1 MKRGRGKDVDFSY
14 VSAVCGFPAAWA
26 LTTVSRA
33 AAPLMIMLV
42 ALSSGCVGGTP
53 RSVVPVNLA
62 PIAAV
67 EGVTFARFW
76 GDEVSPD
83 IRAAVTQ
90 QYEQTARAVRDG
102 RRAADEL
109 RRADFLAI
117 SGGGADGA
125 FSAGFLK
132 GWSSRED
139 RPAFEV
145 VTGVSTGALA
155 APFAFL
161 GSAYDGQLEEVFTAY
176 GDRDIY
182 IDRGLIGLVGSGLY
196 DNAPLRSLIARYM
209 TDAMV
214 EAIAA
219 EHRLGRRLLIQTTNI
234 DAQRPV
240 IWDLTAI
247 AASARPD
254 RRERMVDILLASA
267 ALPAIFPPVR
277 LDVLAAGEPHQEL
290 HVDGATVSQVFFA
303 PPNLRLVDYERRFF
317 GLPRE
322 RTLYL
327 IRNGRLDPEYAA
339 TQETTI
345 GIARRSIETLVKYQA
360 VADLVRL
367 ETQARA
373 ANGKVLFTAIPAG
386 FERKPKSEFDRPY
399 MRELFQIGIREGSAG
414 NWRRQAP
421 RTPTAAR

>member
-1 MKRGRGKDVDFSY
+1 MLR
-14 VSAVCGFPAAWA
+14 
-26 LTTVSRA
+26 TV
-33 AAPLMIMLV
+33 APLVIMLA
-42 ALSSGCVGGTP
+42 ALLSGCVGGTS
-53 RSVVPVNLA
+53 RSAVPASLA
-62 PIAAV
+62 PAAAV
-67 EGVTFARFW
+67 EGVRFARFW
-76 GDEVSPD
+76 GDEVGPD
-83 IRAAVTQ
+83 IRAAITQ
-90 QYEQTARAVRDG
+90 QYEQTVRAVRAG
-102 RRAADEL
+102 TRPAEEL
-109 RRADFLAI
+109 RHADFLAI
-117 SGGGADGA
+117 SGGGADGV

-132 GWSSRED
+132 GWSGRGD

-161 GSAYDGQLEEVFTAY
+161 GPAYDGQLEEVFTAY
-176 GDRDIY
+176 GDSDIY

-196 DNAPLRSLIARYM
+196 DNAPLRRLIARYM
-209 TDAMV
+209 SDAMV
-214 EAIAA
+214 EAIAQ
-219 EHRLGRRLLIQTTNI
+219 EHQLGRRLLIQTTNI

-247 AASARPD
+247 AASSRPD

-303 PPNLRLVDYERRFF
+303 PPNLRLADYERRFF
-317 GLPRE
+317 GAPRA
-322 RTLYL
+322 RALYL
-327 IRNGRLDPEYAA
+327 IRNGRLDPQYAV
-339 TQETTI
+339 TEETTI

-367 ETQARA
+367 EAQARA
-373 ANGKVLFTAIPAG
+373 ANGKVLFTAIPAD
-386 FERKPKSEFDRPY
+386 FERKPKSEFDRSY
-399 MRELFQIGIREGSAG
+399 MRELFQIGVREGRDGS
-414 NWRRQAP
+414 WRRQAP

>member
-1 MKRGRGKDVDFSY
+1 MPLF
-14 VSAVCGFPAAWA
+14 AHALILLLAAA
-26 LTTVSRA
+26 LT
-33 AAPLMIMLV
+33 
-42 ALSSGCVGGTP
+42 GCVGAAP
-53 RSVVPVNLA
+53 RSAVPVSLA
-62 PIAAV
+62 SGAV
-67 EGVTFARFW
+67 VGNVQFARFW
-76 GDEVSPD
+76 GDEVSAD
-83 IRAAVTQ
+83 IRSAISL
-90 QYEQTARAVRDG
+90 QYEQSRRAVSAGKRP
-102 RRAADEL
+102 RQAL
-109 RRADFLAI
+109 HHADFLAI

-132 GWSSRED
+132 GWSRRGD

-161 GSAYDGQLEEVFTAY
+161 GPQYDRPLEEVFTAY

-182 IDRGLIGLVGSGLY
+182 LDRGLIGLVGNGLY
-196 DNAPLRSLIARYM
+196 DNAPLRRLIARYM
-209 TDAMV
+209 SDAMV
-214 EAIAA
+214 EAIAQ
-219 EHRLGRRLLIQTTNI
+219 EYQLGRRLLIQTTNI

-247 AASARPD
+247 AASSRPD

-303 PPNLRLVDYERRFF
+303 PPNLRLADYERRFF
-317 GLPRE
+317 GAPRA

-327 IRNGRLDPEYAA
+327 IRNGRLDPEYAV
-339 TQETTI
+339 TEETTI

-367 ETQARA
+367 EAQARA
-373 ANGKVLFTAIPAG
+373 ANGKVLFTAIPAD
-386 FERKPKSEFDRPY
+386 FERKPKSEFDRSY
-399 MRELFQIGIREGSAG
+399 MRELFQIGIREGRDGS
-414 NWRRQAP
+414 WRRQAP

>member
-1 MKRGRGKDVDFSY
+1 MS
-14 VSAVCGFPAAWA
+14 
-26 LTTVSRA
+26 VSRA
-33 AAPLMIMLV
+33 VGPVAIMLA
-42 ALSSGCVGGTP
+42 ALSSGCVGSTP
-53 RSVVPVNLA
+53 RSVVPASLA
-62 PIAAV
+62 PTATV
-67 EGVTFARFW
+67 EGVTLARFW
-76 GDEVSPD
+76 GDEVGPQ
-83 IRAAVTQ
+83 IRAALAL
-90 QYEQTARAVRDG
+90 QYEQTARAVRAG
-102 RRAADEL
+102 RRPAQAL
-109 RRADFLAI
+109 HRTDFLAI

-125 FSAGFLK
+125 FSAGYLK
-132 GWSSRED
+132 GWSSRGD

-161 GSAYDGQLEEVFTAY
+161 GPAFDSQLEEVFTAY

-196 DNAPLRSLIARYM
+196 DNAPLRRLIARYM

-214 EAIAA
+214 EAIAQ
-219 EHRLGRRLLIQTTNI
+219 EYQLGRRLLIQTTNI

-247 AASARPD
+247 AASGRPD
-254 RRERMVDILLASA
+254 RRERIVDILLASA

-303 PPNLRLVDYERRFF
+303 PPNLRLADYERRFF
-317 GLPRE
+317 GQPRM

-327 IRNGRLDPEYAA
+327 IRNGRLAPEYVA
-339 TQETTI
+339 TEETTI

-360 VADLVRL
+360 VADLIRL
-367 ETQARA
+367 EAQARA
-373 ANGKVLFTAIPAG
+373 ANGRVLFTAIPAG
-386 FERKPKSEFDRPY
+386 FERRPKSEFDRSY
-399 MRELFQIGIREGSAG
+399 MRELFQFGVREGNAG
-414 NWRRQAP
+414 HWRRQAP
-421 RTPTAAR
+421 RTPKAAR

>member
-1 MKRGRGKDVDFSY
+1 
-14 VSAVCGFPAAWA
+14 
-26 LTTVSRA
+26 
-33 AAPLMIMLV
+33 MIMLA
-42 ALSSGCVGGTP
+42 ALSSGCVGSTP
-53 RSVVPVNLA
+53 RSVVPASLA
-62 PIAAV
+62 PTATV
-67 EGVTFARFW
+67 EGVKFARFW
-76 GDEVSPD
+76 GDEVGPE
-83 IRAAVTQ
+83 IRAAITL
-90 QYEQTARAVRDG
+90 QYEQTARAVRAG
-102 RRAADEL
+102 QRSAPAL
-109 RRADFLAI
+109 HRADFLAI

-125 FSAGFLK
+125 FSAGYLK
-132 GWSSRED
+132 GWSSRGD
-139 RPAFEV
+139 RPVFEV

-161 GSAYDGQLEEVFTAY
+161 GPGYDGQLEEVFTAY

-182 IDRGLIGLVGSGLY
+182 LDRGLIGLVGNGLY

-209 TDAMV
+209 SETMV
-214 EAIAA
+214 AAIAQ
-219 EHRLGRRLLIQTTNI
+219 EYRLGRRLLIQTTNI

-247 AASARPD
+247 AASGRTD
-254 RRERMVDILLASA
+254 RRERIVDILLASA

-303 PPNLRLVDYERRFF
+303 PPDLRLSDYERRFF
-317 GLPRE
+317 GQPRA

-327 IRNGRLDPEYAA
+327 VRNGRLDPEYAT

-367 ETQARA
+367 EAQARA

-386 FERKPKSEFDRPY
+386 FERRPKSEFDRPY
-399 MRELFQIGIREGSAG
+399 MRELFQIGVLEGSAG
-414 NWRRQAP
+414 DWRRQAP
-421 RTPTAAR
+421 RTPNAAR